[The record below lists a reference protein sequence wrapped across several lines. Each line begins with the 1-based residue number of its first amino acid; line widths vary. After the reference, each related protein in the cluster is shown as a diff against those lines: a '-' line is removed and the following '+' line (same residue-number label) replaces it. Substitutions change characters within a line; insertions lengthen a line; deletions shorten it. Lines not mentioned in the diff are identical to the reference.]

1 MYISN
6 EDLEFLIQLEN
17 KLGCLLDWTEDVCK
31 LWELNEKL
39 LKQRKANNEKTRKY
53 IAERRKKD
61 KNYARGKK

>member
-6 EDLEFLIQLEN
+6 SDLEFLIQLEN
-17 KLGCLLDWTEDVCK
+17 KLGCLLDWNEDVFK
-31 LWELNEKL
+31 LWSLNEKL

-53 IAERRKKD
+53 IAERRKVN